1 MKLNKLAKELNLPV
15 GELADKIKDILPNA
29 NGGTEV
35 SDAQKTQIIA
45 LLEAPTSSET
55 LSLLLSESAD
65 PILSLLAERIEEER
79 QIETPEQIVEQMIER
94 YLANPEDL
102 PADAAYRE
110 AIVTYIDLV
119 KKRQARRQQQSSR
132 LRSHL
137 SKKENACLTAEPL
150 TLERFYSSEPNGAA
164 SNSQLNGNAQSPQL
178 AAASS

>member
-1 MKLNKLAKELNLPV
+1 MKFNKLARELDFSVNQ
-15 GELADKIKDILPNA
+15 LADKVKDILPNA

-35 SDAQKTQIIA
+35 SEEQKVQIIT
-45 LLEAPTSSET
+45 LLGAPTNSEA
-55 LSLLLSESAD
+55 LSFLLDESVD

-79 QIETPEQIVEQMIER
+79 QLETPEQIVEQMIER

-110 AIVTYIDLV
+110 AIVAYVELV

-132 LRSHL
+132 LRSRL
-137 SKKENACLTAEPL
+137 SKKENACLTVEPL
-150 TLERFYSSEPNGAA
+150 TLENFYSNGPNGAA
-164 SNSQLNGNAQSPQL
+164 SSSQLNGNAQSPQL